1 MAPLYTDMRVM
12 LIYRCV
18 NAGER
23 TQLSP
28 HKLLYAVWQH
38 SKHLA
43 GYSQQDAHE
52 FFIALLDGMHTH
64 LGGKGGLSCD
74 CIVHRIFTG
83 ALQSDVTCTKCDAVS
98 TTIDQFMDVSLDI
111 RPIAHMPTP
120 NKYTGGGGG
129 AKPAKIAKVAKVGKG
144 AKKVPAAKVP
154 AAGAAGGGSAT
165 VGGGAAAAPAAAAAV
180 GGLSPTRAAFE
191 QQTTLEDCLLRYTRT
206 ERLMSEITC
215 GKCGDRQPATKQMS
229 FSKLP
234 AVLCFHLKRFEHDAH
249 AAKIST
255 SVRFPESLDM
265 RPFLSQVINGKV
277 EGAAAEAM
285 EDLAHTDDT
294 YAYTLFS
301 VVNHYGTLQ
310 NGHYTNYIRSAD
322 VDGQWFL
329 CNDETVTM
337 APLSDVLLSE
347 GYMLFYVK
355 KRLEYTAT

>member
-1 MAPLYTDMRVM
+1 MNNIFHEAYSGQR
-12 LIYRCV
+12 
-18 NAGER
+18 A
-23 TQLSP
+23 QLSP

-43 GYSQQDAHE
+43 GYAQQDAHE

-74 CIVHRIFTG
+74 CIIHRIFTG
-83 ALQSDVTCTKCDAVS
+83 ALQSDVTCTKCESVS

-111 RPIAHMPTP
+111 RSIAHMPTP
-120 NKYTGGGGG
+120 NKYAAVAPEAATGGGGG
-129 AKPAKIAKVAKVGKG
+129 A
-144 AKKVPAAKVP
+144 
-154 AAGAAGGGSAT
+154 AAGGSVSA
-165 VGGGAAAAPAAAAAV
+165 A
-180 GGLSPTRAAFE
+180 GGLSPIRVGNDA
-191 QQTTLEDCLLRYTRT
+191 TTLEDCLLRYTRT
-206 ERLMSEITC
+206 ERLMSEIGC
-215 GKCGDRQPATKQMS
+215 SHCGDRQKATKQMS

-234 AVLCFHLKRFEHDAH
+234 AVVCFHLKRFEHDAT

-255 SVRFPESLDM
+255 NVRFPENLDM

-277 EGAAAEAM
+277 EGAGEAI
-285 EDLAHTDDT
+285 EDPTDDT
-294 YAYTLFS
+294 YMYTLFS

-337 APLSDVLLSE
+337 APLSDVLMSE

-355 KRLEYTAT
+355 KRLEYCKEDGT

>member
-1 MAPLYTDMRVM
+1 MHPFTLSHLYMLTCTKKKKMVVTPLT
-12 LIYRCV
+12 
-18 NAGER
+18 
-23 TQLSP
+23 
-28 HKLLYAVWQH
+28 
-38 SKHLA
+38 SK
-43 GYSQQDAHE
+43 
-52 FFIALLDGMHTH
+52 
-64 LGGKGGLSCD
+64 
-74 CIVHRIFTG
+74 
-83 ALQSDVTCTKCDAVS
+83 VTCTKCDAVS

-120 NKYTGGGGG
+120 NKYTGDGGGG
-129 AKPAKIAKVAKVGKG
+129 AAKIAKIAPGSK
-144 AKKVPAAKVP
+144 APAA
-154 AAGAAGGGSAT
+154 AAGGGGG
-165 VGGGAAAAPAAAAAV
+165 GGGAAAAA
-180 GGLSPTRAAFE
+180 GGGFSPIRSGFE
-191 QQTTLEDCLLRYTRT
+191 QTTLEDCLLRYTRT
-206 ERLMSEITC
+206 ERLISDISC

-234 AVLCFHLKRFEHDAH
+234 AVLCFHLKRFSHDAH
-249 AAKIST
+249 AAKINT
-255 SVRFPESLDM
+255 SVRFPENLDM

-277 EGAAAEAM
+277 EGAADA
-285 EDLAHTDDT
+285 LPHTDDT

-355 KRLEYTAT
+355 KRLEYTSI